1 MRKIIITGASRGIGK
16 AIALKLIKDGH
27 SISIGVRRKEALIN
41 TPLDPK
47 LNNPEKY
54 IVHTYD
60 AIDHNTSKK
69 WIENTVKTFK
79 YIDTM
84 IHCAGV
90 FKRTNLIFNDDE
102 IQDIEDL
109 WKVNVMGPWILTKDA
124 WKYLS
129 ISNSA
134 RIIVL
139 VSMSG
144 KRSKGS
150 LASYSMSKFA
160 LMSLC
165 QTMRNEGWSRGIR
178 VTAICPGWVNTD
190 MAKGVNQFP
199 KEDMTQTNDIA
210 NICSTLLDLPN
221 SSVPFEIAL
230 NCQLETTNL

>member
-1 MRKIIITGASRGIGK
+1 MRKILISGASRGIGK
-16 AIALKLIKDGH
+16 AIALKLIQEGH
-27 SISIGVRRKEALIN
+27 FLSLGIREKESLIN

-47 LNNPEKY
+47 LNNPKKFL
-54 IVHTYD
+54 VHTYNATD
-60 AIDHNTSKK
+60 KKSSKK
-69 WIENTVKTFK
+69 WVKNTVKIFK
-79 YIDTM
+79 NIDTI
-84 IHCAGV
+84 IHCAGI
-90 FKRTNLIFNDDE
+90 FKRTNLVFNDNE
-102 IQDIEDL
+102 MKDIEAL
-109 WKVNVMGPWILTKDA
+109 WKVNVMGPWILTKYA

-144 KRSKGS
+144 KRSKGN

-165 QTMRNEGWSRGIR
+165 QTMRNEGWAKGIR

-190 MAKGVNQFP
+190 MSKEINHFP
-199 KEDMTQTNDIA
+199 KKDMIQTNDIA
-210 NICSTLLDLPN
+210 SICSNLLDLPN

-230 NCQLETTNL
+230 NCQLETTS

>member
-1 MRKIIITGASRGIGK
+1 MRKILISGANRGIGK
-16 AIALKLIKDGH
+16 AIALKLLKEGH
-27 SISIGVRRKEALIN
+27 SISLGVRKKETLLN

-47 LNNPEKY
+47 RNNSNQFL
-54 IVHTYD
+54 VSTYD
-60 AIDHNTSKK
+60 ATDRRSSKK
-69 WIENTVKTFK
+69 WIENTAKTFK
-79 YIDTM
+79 SIDTI
-84 IHCAGV
+84 IHCAGIL
-90 FKRTNLIFNDDE
+90 KKTNLLFNDNE
-102 IQDIEDL
+102 MKDIEDL

-129 ISNSA
+129 ISHSA

-144 KRSKGS
+144 KRSKGN

-165 QTMRNEGWSRGIR
+165 QTMRNEGWDKGIR

-190 MAKGVNQFP
+190 MAKGIKQFP
-199 KEDMTQTNDIA
+199 KKDMTQTNDIA
-210 NICSTLLDLPN
+210 KICSNLLELPN

-230 NCQLETTNL
+230 NCQLEYMN

>member
-1 MRKIIITGASRGIGK
+1 MRKILISGASRGIGK
-16 AIALKLIKDGH
+16 AIALKLLKEGH
-27 SISIGVRRKEALIN
+27 LLSLGVRNKENLIN
-41 TPLDPK
+41 TPLDPNS
-47 LNNPEKY
+47 NNPKRFLL
-54 IVHTYD
+54 HSYD
-60 AIDHNTSKK
+60 ATDKKSSKL
-69 WIENTVKTFK
+69 WVERTVKTFK
-79 YIDTM
+79 TIDTI

-90 FKRTNLIFNDDE
+90 FKRTNLIFNENE

-109 WKVNVMGPWILTKDA
+109 WKINVMGPWILTKDA

-144 KRSKGS
+144 KRSKGN

-165 QTMRNEGWSRGIR
+165 QTMRNEGWGKGIR

-190 MAKGVNQFP
+190 MAKEIDHFP
-199 KEDMTQTNDIA
+199 KKDMIQTNDIA
-210 NICSTLLDLPN
+210 NICSNLLNLPN

-230 NCQLETTNL
+230 NCQLETPI